1 MDDAEFENLVFAGVD
16 AIPEPFKSKIENV
29 AFFIEDEPS
38 EQQREENHL
47 DHNHTLLGLY
57 QGIPQTVRGI
67 HYHLALPDRITI
79 FKKPIL
85 ALSSDPETIK
95 QIVADTVWHEVGHHF
110 GLNEAQVRAREA
122 ERRAARE
129 NSDKRAGE

>member
-1 MDDAEFENLVFAGVD
+1 MTDTEFEQLVFAGVD
-16 AIPEPFKSKIENV
+16 AMPEPFKSKIENV

-38 EQQREENHL
+38 PEQREQNHL
-47 DHNHTLLGLY
+47 DRHHTLLGLY

-85 ALSSDPETIK
+85 ALSSDPETIRK
-95 QIVADTVWHEVGHHF
+95 IVADTVWHEIGHHF
-110 GLNEAQVRAREA
+110 GLNETQVRAREA
-122 ERRAARE
+122 ERRAERHK
-129 NSDKRAGE
+129 NGG